1 MIALY
6 VNIKNRRK
14 ALGMTQTQLAEASG
28 YADKTMIS
36 KIEKGLIDLTQS
48 KIIAIAEA
56 LRTTP
61 KDLMGWN
68 TRSEVEAVRIPVF
81 GRVAAGVPLEMITEI
96 LDWEE
101 IPVSMA
107 KGGEYFALKIAGQSM
122 EPKISDGDV
131 VIIRKQ
137 PDAETGDIVIA
148 TVNGEAATCKRLKKY
163 RDGVELIPLNPAY
176 QPLFFTNEEIK
187 EKPVTILGRVVELRA
202 KF

>member
-6 VNIKNRRK
+6 TNIKNRRK
-14 ALGMTQTQLAEASG
+14 ALGMTQAQLAEAAG

-48 KIIAIAEA
+48 KILAIADA

-68 TRSEVEAVRIPVF
+68 TKAEAEAVRIPVF
-81 GRVAAGVPLEMITEI
+81 GKVAAGVPLEMITEI

-101 IPVSMA
+101 IPAALA
-107 KGGEYFALKIAGQSM
+107 KGGEYFALKISGQSM

-131 VIIRKQ
+131 VIIRRQ

-176 QPLFFTNEEIK
+176 KPLFFTNEEIK
-187 EKPVTILGRVVELRA
+187 EKPVEILGRVVELRA